1 MPGGTGS
8 EAQETFRAYF
18 SCASLPELRAGCTPT
33 SIFFIIFIYYFFF
46 LILREELRRKAGTM
60 VNLTAN

>member
-33 SIFFIIFIYYFFF
+33 SIFFYFHLLFFF
-46 LILREELRRKAGTM
+46 ILRDELRRKAGTTHS
-60 VNLTAN
+60 L